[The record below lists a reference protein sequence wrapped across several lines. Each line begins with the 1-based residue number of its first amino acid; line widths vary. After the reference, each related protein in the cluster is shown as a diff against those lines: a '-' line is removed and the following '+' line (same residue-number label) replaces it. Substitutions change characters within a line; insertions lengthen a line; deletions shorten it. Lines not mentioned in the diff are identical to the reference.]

1 MIRDSLVFWQKSKFA
16 LHLHA
21 NFHDSLKNIEKNSH
35 VFHNNSYICKLN
47 YKIGIKGYS
56 LAIKRI
62 EMENN
67 EQLTQNPAIE
77 GGIENETTTSKAAT
91 KAIDGN
97 EKKKIVKLIQPSI
110 LPGKVK
116 VEVNTLVAEMIAETA
131 PVADEVMP
139 EMVDA
144 AEPDEDELVED
155 NADLDGL
162 NKLQLVEMLEEL
174 VQDSDVQNIKDKVA
188 AIRLH
193 FNKLNKEDMDNELD
207 QFLQGGGEAE
217 SFQHVEDPIEQR
229 FNAAFGIFKANRA
242 KQNEDMEKQKVEN
255 LAKKQAILDEL
266 KEIIASDDSLKKTYD
281 DFRALQDRWKEI
293 GPVPAAENS
302 NLWNNYHFLVE
313 KFFDKV
319 RIGRELRDLDMKKN
333 LDAKIELCEKA
344 EELLDEK
351 SITKAFK
358 ALQKLHEDWKEVGP
372 VPQDKKDEIW
382 ERFKAATDKINQIR
396 REHYAQIEEEQ
407 TGNLE
412 AKKALC
418 EKAEEL
424 IAEDYTSVNAWQK
437 KSDELSEI
445 FGVWKTIGPASKKD
459 NEEIWQ
465 RFRGTMDAFF
475 AKKKEFFATLKDRQ
489 TENLERK
496 TQLCIEAEA
505 LMESTDWKNAT
516 EQIKKLQEEWK
527 TIGPVPKRHTDKIW
541 KRFRAACD
549 TFFNRKNEHFSG
561 RRTEEEA
568 NLAAKKALIEE
579 IKAFEIGPSRN
590 ENMEAIKAFQK
601 RWIEIGY
608 VPMKYKDAINKEYR
622 ELIDGFFDTMRKNQN
637 EASTNEFREM
647 MEGWRDDPNAND
659 RVRRE
664 RNTLQTRIQKLRD
677 EIAAMEN
684 NIGFF
689 SNSKNSELMRA
700 EYEKKINKAKDD
712 LKVLEAKLKIA
723 EE

>member
-1 MIRDSLVFWQKSKFA
+1 
-16 LHLHA
+16 
-21 NFHDSLKNIEKNSH
+21 
-35 VFHNNSYICKLN
+35 
-47 YKIGIKGYS
+47 
-56 LAIKRI
+56 
-62 EMENN
+62 MENN

-77 GGIENETTTSKAAT
+77 EGIENETMTSKASN

-97 EKKKIVKLIQPSI
+97 EKKKIVKLIQSNI

-116 VEVNTLVAEMIAETA
+116 IEVNTLVAEAQAETA
-131 PVADEVMP
+131 PVDDEVMP
-139 EMVDA
+139 EIVEA
-144 AEPDEDELVED
+144 PEPDEDEMAED
-155 NADLDGL
+155 NTDFDGL
-162 NKLQLVEMLEEL
+162 NKLELVEKLEEL
-174 VQDSDVQNIKDKVA
+174 VQETDVQKIKDRVS

-193 FNKLNKEDMDNELD
+193 FNKLNKEDMDNELS

-229 FNAAFGIFKANRA
+229 FNAAFGIYKANRA
-242 KQNEDMEKQKVEN
+242 KQNEDLEKQKQEN
-255 LAKKQAILDEL
+255 LTKKQAILDEL
-266 KEIIASDDSLKKTYD
+266 RGILASDDMLKKTYD

-293 GPVPAAENS
+293 GSVPAAENS

-313 KFFDKV
+313 KFFDK
-319 RIGRELRDLDMKKN
+319 IKMERELRDLDMKKN

-396 REHYAQIEEEQ
+396 REHYAQLEEEQ

-445 FGVWKTIGPASKKD
+445 FGVWKTVGPAGKKE

-465 RFRGTMDAFF
+465 RFRASMDAFF

-505 LMESTDWKNAT
+505 LMDSTEWKNAT
-516 EQIKKLQEEWK
+516 EQMKKLQEEWK

-568 NLAAKKALIEE
+568 NLAAKKALLEE
-579 IKAFEIGPSRN
+579 IKAFELGTSRN
-590 ENMEAIKAFQK
+590 ENMDAIKAFQK

-608 VPMKYKDAINKEYR
+608 VPMKQKDAINKEYR
-622 ELIDGFFDTMRKNQN
+622 ELIDGLFDTMRKNQN

-647 MEGWRDDPNAND
+647 MESWKDDPNAGE
-659 RVRRE
+659 RVRKE
-664 RNTLQTRIQKLRD
+664 GNKLQTRIQKLRE
-677 EIAAMEN
+677 EIAVLEN

-700 EYEKKINKAKDD
+700 EYEKKINKAKED
-712 LKVLEAKLKIA
+712 LKVLEDKLKIA

>member
-1 MIRDSLVFWQKSKFA
+1 
-16 LHLHA
+16 
-21 NFHDSLKNIEKNSH
+21 
-35 VFHNNSYICKLN
+35 
-47 YKIGIKGYS
+47 
-56 LAIKRI
+56 
-62 EMENN
+62 MENN
-67 EQLTQNPAIE
+67 EQLAQNPSTNE
-77 GGIENETTTSKAAT
+77 GIENEQITKKAAK
-91 KAIDGN
+91 KAIDAN
-97 EKKKIVKLIQPSI
+97 EKKKIVKLIQPNI
-110 LPGKVK
+110 LPGKVRID
-116 VEVNTLVAEMIAETA
+116 VATLGGEEKPETA
-131 PVADEVMP
+131 PLADEVMP
-139 EMVDA
+139 DIVEAPEM
-144 AEPDEDELVED
+144 DEDEGVED
-155 NADLDGL
+155 IALDGL

-174 VQDSDVQNIKDKVA
+174 VQDSDIQNIKDKVA

-242 KQNEDMEKQKVEN
+242 KQNEDLEKQKVEN
-255 LAKKQAILDEL
+255 LSKKQAILDEL
-266 KEIIASDDSLKKTYD
+266 KEIIASDESLKKTYD
-281 DFRALQDRWKEI
+281 DFHALQDRWKEI

-333 LDAKIELCEKA
+333 LDSKIELCEKA

-396 REHYAQIEEEQ
+396 REHYSKIEEEQ
-407 TGNLE
+407 TSNLE
-412 AKKALC
+412 TKKALC
-418 EKAEEL
+418 DKAEEL
-424 IAEDYTSVNAWQK
+424 IAEDYQSVNAWQK
-437 KSDELSEI
+437 KSTELAEI
-445 FGVWKTIGPASKKD
+445 FGIWKTVGPASKKD

-465 RFRGTMDAFF
+465 RFRGTMDTFF
-475 AKKKEFFATLKDRQ
+475 AKKKAFFAGLKDRQ

-505 LMESTDWKNAT
+505 LMDSSEWKTVT
-516 EQIKKLQEEWK
+516 EQMKKLQEEWK

-561 RRTEEEA
+561 RRTEEDA

-579 IKAFEIGPSRN
+579 IKAFQLTPSRN

-608 VPMKYKDAINKEYR
+608 VPMKHKDAINKEYR
-622 ELIDGFFDTMRKNQN
+622 ELIDGLFDMMRKNQN

-647 MEGWRDDPNAND
+647 MEGWKDDPSAND
-659 RVRRE
+659 KVRRE
-664 RNTLQTRIQKLRD
+664 RLTLQNRIQKLRD

-700 EYEKKINKAKDD
+700 EYEKKINKAKED

>member
-1 MIRDSLVFWQKSKFA
+1 
-16 LHLHA
+16 
-21 NFHDSLKNIEKNSH
+21 
-35 VFHNNSYICKLN
+35 
-47 YKIGIKGYS
+47 
-56 LAIKRI
+56 
-62 EMENN
+62 MENN
-67 EQLTQNPAIE
+67 EQLTQNPASGE
-77 GGIENETTTSKAAT
+77 GFENETTTSKALK

-110 LPGKVK
+110 LPGKVRI
-116 VEVNTLVAEMIAETA
+116 EVKTLMDGVKIETT
-131 PVADEVMP
+131 PVADEVVP
-139 EMVDA
+139 EMENVP
-144 AEPDEDELVED
+144 EMDEDELVED
-155 NADLDGL
+155 NVEFEGL

-174 VQDSDVQNIKDKVA
+174 VQNIDVQSIKDKVA

-193 FNKLNKEDMDNELD
+193 FNKLNKEDLDNELD
-207 QFLQGGGEAE
+207 QFLQGGGEVE

-229 FNAAFGIFKANRA
+229 FNTAFGIFKANRA
-242 KQNEDMEKQKVEN
+242 KQNEDLEKQKVEN

-293 GPVPAAENS
+293 GSVPAAENS

-333 LDAKIELCEKA
+333 LDAKIDLCEKA

-358 ALQKLHEDWKEVGP
+358 ALQKLHEDWKEIGP
-372 VPQDKKDEIW
+372 VPQEKKDEIW

-396 REHYAQIEEEQ
+396 REHYSKIEEEQ
-407 TGNLE
+407 GANLE
-412 AKKALC
+412 AKKTLC
-418 EKAEEL
+418 EKAEQL

-445 FGVWKTIGPASKKD
+445 FGVWKTVGPASKKD

-465 RFRGTMDAFF
+465 RFRGAMDAFF
-475 AKKKEFFATLKDRQ
+475 AKKKAFFASLKDRQ

-505 LMESTDWKNAT
+505 LMESTEWKNAT
-516 EQIKKLQEEWK
+516 EQMKKLQEEWK
-527 TIGPVPKRHTDKIW
+527 IIGPVPKRHADKIW

-549 TFFNRKNEHFSG
+549 TFFTRKNEHFSG

-568 NLAAKKALIEE
+568 NLAAKRALIEE
-579 IKAFEIGPSRN
+579 IKTFELGPNRN
-590 ENMEAIKAFQK
+590 ENMDALKAFQK

-608 VPMKYKDAINKEYR
+608 VPMKHKDAINKEYR
-622 ELIDGFFDTMRKNQN
+622 ELIDGLFDMMRKNQN

-647 MEGWRDDPNAND
+647 MEGWKDDPNAGD
-659 RVRRE
+659 RVRKE
-664 RNTLQTRIQKLRD
+664 SSKLQIRIQKLRE
-677 EIAAMEN
+677 EISVLEN

-700 EYEKKINKAKDD
+700 EYEKKINKAKED
-712 LKVLEAKLKIA
+712 LKVLEEKLKIA

>member
-1 MIRDSLVFWQKSKFA
+1 
-16 LHLHA
+16 
-21 NFHDSLKNIEKNSH
+21 
-35 VFHNNSYICKLN
+35 
-47 YKIGIKGYS
+47 
-56 LAIKRI
+56 
-62 EMENN
+62 MENN
-67 EQLTQNPAIE
+67 ELQNQNPVTTE
-77 GGIENETTTSKAAT
+77 GIENEQIASNASKKTLDA
-91 KAIDGN
+91 N
-97 EKKKIVKLIQPSI
+97 EKKKIAKLIQPNI
-110 LPGKVK
+110 LPGKVRID
-116 VEVNTLVAEMIAETA
+116 VNTLTAESQTETV
-131 PVADEVMP
+131 PMNDEVMP
-139 EMVDA
+139 ELVDIP
-144 AEPDEDELVED
+144 EPDDEELVED
-155 NADLDGL
+155 NTDLDGL
-162 NKLQLVEMLEEL
+162 NKLQLVEMLEEI
-174 VQDSDVQNIKDKVA
+174 VQDADVQSIKDKVA

-207 QFLQGGGEAE
+207 RFLQAGGEAE

-242 KQNEDMEKQKVEN
+242 KQNEDLEKQKVEN

-266 KEIIASDDSLKKTYD
+266 KEIIASDDTLKKTYD

-293 GPVPAAENS
+293 GSVPAAENS

-333 LDAKIELCEKA
+333 LDSKIDLCEKA

-351 SITKAFK
+351 SVTKAFK

-396 REHYAQIEEEQ
+396 REYYAKLEEKQ
-407 TGNLE
+407 TANLE

-418 EKAEEL
+418 VKAEEL
-424 IAEDYTSVNAWQK
+424 VAEDYSSVNAWQK
-437 KSDELSEI
+437 KSTELSEI
-445 FGVWKTIGPASKKD
+445 FNVWKTIGLANKKD

-465 RFRGTMDAFF
+465 RFRASMDAFF
-475 AKKKEFFATLKDRQ
+475 AKKKEFFSTLKDRQ

-496 TQLCIEAEA
+496 TQLCIEAEG
-505 LMESTDWKNAT
+505 LMESTEWKNAT
-516 EQIKKLQEEWK
+516 EQMKKLQEEWK
-527 TIGPVPKRHTDKIW
+527 TIGPVPKRHADKIW

-561 RRTEEEA
+561 RRTEEES
-568 NLAAKKALIEE
+568 NLAAKKALLDE
-579 IKAFEIGPSRN
+579 IKAFELGSNRN
-590 ENMEAIKAFQK
+590 ENMDAIKAFQK

-608 VPMKYKDAINKEYR
+608 VPMKHKDTINKEYR
-622 ELIDGFFDTMRKNQN
+622 ELIDGLFDTMRKNQN
-637 EASTNEFREM
+637 EASTNDFREM
-647 MEGWRDDPNAND
+647 METWKGDPNASD
-659 RVRRE
+659 RVRKE
-664 RNTLQTRIQKLRD
+664 GGKLQIRIQKLRE

-700 EYEKKINKAKDD
+700 EYEKKINKAKED
-712 LKVLEAKLKIA
+712 LKVLEEKLKIA

>member
-1 MIRDSLVFWQKSKFA
+1 
-16 LHLHA
+16 
-21 NFHDSLKNIEKNSH
+21 
-35 VFHNNSYICKLN
+35 
-47 YKIGIKGYS
+47 
-56 LAIKRI
+56 
-62 EMENN
+62 MENN

-77 GGIENETTTSKAAT
+77 EGIENETMTSQAPK

-110 LPGKVK
+110 LPSKIRIDVK
-116 VEVNTLVAEMIAETA
+116 TLLEEIPTA
-131 PVADEVMP
+131 SAPIADEVIP
-139 EMVDA
+139 EMENAPEID
-144 AEPDEDELVED
+144 DEELVED
-155 NADLDGL
+155 NNELDGL
-162 NKLQLVEMLEEL
+162 NKLQLVEMLEEI
-174 VQDSDVQNIKDKVA
+174 VQDTDVQKIKDKVA

-193 FNKLNKEDMDNELD
+193 FNALNKEDMDNELS

-217 SFQHVEDPIEQR
+217 SFQHVEGPIEQR
-229 FNAAFGIFKANRA
+229 FNTAFGIFKANRA
-242 KQNEDMEKQKVEN
+242 KQNEDLEKQKVEN
-255 LAKKQAILDEL
+255 LVKKQAILEEL
-266 KEIIASDDSLKKTYD
+266 KEIIASDESLKKTYD

-293 GPVPAAENS
+293 GPVPSTENS

-333 LDAKIELCEKA
+333 LDAKIDLCEKA

-358 ALQKLHEDWKEVGP
+358 ALQKLHEEWKEVGP

-382 ERFKAATDKINQIR
+382 ERFKAATDKINAIR
-396 REHYAQIEEEQ
+396 REHYSKIEEEQ
-407 TGNLE
+407 TANLE

-424 IAEDYTSVNAWQK
+424 IAEPYTSVNAWQK
-437 KSDELSEI
+437 KSTELSDI
-445 FGVWKTIGPASKKD
+445 FGVWKTVGPAGKKD

-465 RFRGTMDAFF
+465 RFRGTMDKFF
-475 AKKKEFFATLKDRQ
+475 AMKKEFFATLKDKQ

-496 TQLCIEAEA
+496 TQLCNEAEA
-505 LMESTDWKNAT
+505 LMESTEWKNAT
-516 EQIKKLQEEWK
+516 EQMKKLQEEWK
-527 TIGPVPKRHTDKIW
+527 TIGPVPKRHADKIW

-568 NLAAKKALIEE
+568 NLAAKKALLEE
-579 IKAFEIGPSRN
+579 IKAFEIGPNRN
-590 ENMEAIKAFQK
+590 ENMDAIKAFQK

-608 VPMKYKDAINKEYR
+608 VPMKHKDAINKEYR

-647 MEGWRDDPNAND
+647 MDNWKDDPSAND
-659 RVRRE
+659 KVRRE

-689 SNSKNSELMRA
+689 ARSKNAELMRA
-700 EYEKKINKAKDD
+700 EYEKKINKAKED
-712 LKVLEAKLKIA
+712 LKVLEEKLKIA

>member
-1 MIRDSLVFWQKSKFA
+1 M
-16 LHLHA
+16 HA
-21 NFHDSLKNIEKNSH
+21 NFHDSLKNIEKNGQA
-35 VFHNNSYICKLN
+35 FHIISYICRLN
-47 YKIGIKGYS
+47 CKIGIKGSS
-56 LAIKRI
+56 LATKRI

-77 GGIENETTTSKAAT
+77 EGIENETTTSKAAK

-116 VEVNTLVAEMIAETA
+116 IEVNTLVAEMIAETA

-144 AEPDEDELVED
+144 PEPDEEELVED

-207 QFLQGGGEAE
+207 QFLQGGGEVE

-255 LAKKQAILDEL
+255 LAKKQAILEEL

-459 NEEIWQ
+459 NDEIWQ

-590 ENMEAIKAFQK
+590 ENMEAIKALQK

-700 EYEKKINKAKDD
+700 EYEKKINKAKED

>member
-1 MIRDSLVFWQKSKFA
+1 
-16 LHLHA
+16 
-21 NFHDSLKNIEKNSH
+21 
-35 VFHNNSYICKLN
+35 
-47 YKIGIKGYS
+47 
-56 LAIKRI
+56 
-62 EMENN
+62 
-67 EQLTQNPAIE
+67 
-77 GGIENETTTSKAAT
+77 
-91 KAIDGN
+91 
-97 EKKKIVKLIQPSI
+97 
-110 LPGKVK
+110 
-116 VEVNTLVAEMIAETA
+116 
-131 PVADEVMP
+131 
-139 EMVDA
+139 MVDA

-664 RNTLQTRIQKLRD
+664 RNTLQTRIQTLRD

-712 LKVLEAKLKIA
+712 LKVLETKLKIA

>member
-1 MIRDSLVFWQKSKFA
+1 
-16 LHLHA
+16 
-21 NFHDSLKNIEKNSH
+21 
-35 VFHNNSYICKLN
+35 
-47 YKIGIKGYS
+47 
-56 LAIKRI
+56 
-62 EMENN
+62 MENN
-67 EQLTQNPAIE
+67 EQQNQNPIAQE
-77 GGIENETTTSKAAT
+77 GIENEQITPNVSK
-91 KAIDGN
+91 KAIDAN

-110 LPGKVK
+110 LPGKVRIEAK
-116 VEVNTLVAEMIAETA
+116 SLEDGADTPA
-131 PVADEVMP
+131 PVADEMMP
-139 EMVDA
+139 EMSEIV
-144 AEPDEDELVED
+144 EQDEDEMVED

-162 NKLQLVEMLEEL
+162 SKLQLVEMLEEL
-174 VQDSDVQNIKDKVA
+174 VKDADVQNIKDKVA

-193 FNKLNKEDMDNELD
+193 FNKLNKEDMDSELEK
-207 QFLQGGGEAE
+207 FLQEGGEAE
-217 SFQHVEDPIEQR
+217 SFQHVEDSVEQR
-229 FNAAFGIFKANRA
+229 FDAAFGIFKANRA
-242 KQNEDMEKQKVEN
+242 KQNEDIEKQKADN
-255 LAKKQAILDEL
+255 LVKKQAILDEL
-266 KEIIASDDSLKKTYD
+266 KEIIASDDTLKKTYD
-281 DFRALQDRWKEI
+281 EFRALQDRWKEI
-293 GPVPAAENS
+293 GPVPATENS

-358 ALQKLHEDWKEVGP
+358 ALQKLHEDWKEIGP

-396 REHYAQIEEEQ
+396 REHYAKIEEEQ
-407 TGNLE
+407 SGNLE

-424 IAEDYTSVNAWQK
+424 VAEDYVSVNAWQK
-437 KSDELSEI
+437 KSNELSEI
-445 FGVWKTIGPASKKD
+445 FGVWKTLGPASKKD

-465 RFRGTMDAFF
+465 RFRSSMDTFF
-475 AKKKEFFATLKDRQ
+475 AKKKAFFAGLKDRQ

-496 TQLCIEAEA
+496 TQLCIEAEG
-505 LMESTDWKNAT
+505 LMESTDWKSAT
-516 EQIKKLQEEWK
+516 EQMKKLQEEWK
-527 TIGPVPKRHTDKIW
+527 TIGPVPKRHADKVW

-579 IKAFEIGPSRN
+579 IKSFELGASRN
-590 ENMEAIKAFQK
+590 ENMDAIKAFQK

-608 VPMKYKDAINKEYR
+608 VPMKHKDNINKEYR
-622 ELIDGFFDTMRKNQN
+622 ELIDGLFDTMRKNQN

-647 MEGWRDDPNAND
+647 MESWKDDPSAND
-659 RVRRE
+659 KVRRE

-677 EIAAMEN
+677 EIAVLEN

-689 SNSKNSELMRA
+689 AKSKNAELMRA
-700 EYEKKINKAKDD
+700 EYEKKINKAKED
-712 LKVLEAKLKIA
+712 LKVLEDKLKIA

>member
-1 MIRDSLVFWQKSKFA
+1 
-16 LHLHA
+16 
-21 NFHDSLKNIEKNSH
+21 
-35 VFHNNSYICKLN
+35 
-47 YKIGIKGYS
+47 
-56 LAIKRI
+56 
-62 EMENN
+62 MENN
-67 EQLTQNPAIE
+67 EQLNQNSPVSE
-77 GGIENETTTSKAAT
+77 GMENETTSKAPK

-97 EKKKIVKLIQPSI
+97 EKKKIVKLIQPNI
-110 LPGKVK
+110 LPSKVRI
-116 VEVNTLVAEMIAETA
+116 EVNTLVADSEPQPVPE
-131 PVADEVMP
+131 PVAEEELP
-139 EMVDA
+139 EMA
-144 AEPDEDELVED
+144 NLPEADEEEMVED
-155 NADLDGL
+155 NADLEGL

-174 VQDSDVQNIKDKVA
+174 VQNTDVQGIKDKVA

-193 FNKLNKEDMDNELD
+193 FNELNKEDMDNELS
-207 QFLQGGGEAE
+207 QFLQGGGDAE

-242 KQNEDMEKQKVEN
+242 KQNEDLEKQKVEN
-255 LAKKQAILDEL
+255 LAKKQAILEEL
-266 KEIIASDDSLKKTYD
+266 KEIIASDDTLKKTYD

-358 ALQKLHEDWKEVGP
+358 ELQKLHESWKEIGP

-396 REHYAQIEEEQ
+396 REHYAKIEEEQ
-407 TGNLE
+407 SANLE

-418 EKAEEL
+418 EKADE
-424 IAEDYTSVNAWQK
+424 IVNEDYQSVNAWQK
-437 KSDELSEI
+437 KSDELSEV

-465 RFRGTMDAFF
+465 RFRGTMDTFF
-475 AKKKEFFATLKDRQ
+475 AKKKAFFAGLKDRQ

-505 LMESTDWKNAT
+505 LMESTEWKNAT
-516 EQIKKLQEEWK
+516 EQMKKLQEEWK

-549 TFFNRKNEHFSG
+549 TFFSRKNEHFSG
-561 RRTEEEA
+561 RRTEEDA
-568 NLAAKKALIEE
+568 NLAAKKALLEE
-579 IKAFEIGPSRN
+579 IKAFELTPSRN

-608 VPMKYKDAINKEYR
+608 VPMKHKDAINKEYR
-622 ELIDGFFDTMRKNQN
+622 EIIDGLFDAMRKNQN

-647 MEGWRDDPNAND
+647 MSSWKDDPNAGD

-664 RNTLQTRIQKLRD
+664 GNKLQTRIQKLRD

-689 SNSKNSELMRA
+689 SNSKNSEMMRA
-700 EYEKKINKAKDD
+700 EIEKKIEKAKED
-712 LKVLEAKLKIA
+712 LKVLEEKLKIA

>member
-1 MIRDSLVFWQKSKFA
+1 
-16 LHLHA
+16 
-21 NFHDSLKNIEKNSH
+21 
-35 VFHNNSYICKLN
+35 
-47 YKIGIKGYS
+47 
-56 LAIKRI
+56 
-62 EMENN
+62 MENN
-67 EQLTQNPAIE
+67 EQLNQNSPVSE
-77 GGIENETTTSKAAT
+77 GMENEKKTSKAPK

-110 LPGKVK
+110 LPGKVRI
-116 VEVNTLVAEMIAETA
+116 EVNTLVVEPQQA
-131 PVADEVMP
+131 PVVDEELPEIVNAPEMEEDEV
-139 EMVDA
+139 
-144 AEPDEDELVED
+144 VEE
-155 NADLDGL
+155 NNEFEGL

-174 VQDSDVQNIKDKVA
+174 VQDADVQNIKDKVA
-188 AIRLH
+188 AVRLH

-207 QFLQGGGEAE
+207 RFIQGGGEAE

-242 KQNEDMEKQKVEN
+242 KQNEDMEKQKTEN

-266 KEIIASDDSLKKTYD
+266 KEIIASDESLKKTYD

-333 LDAKIELCEKA
+333 LDSKIELCEKA

-358 ALQKLHEDWKEVGP
+358 ALQKLHEEWKEVGP
-372 VPQDKKDEIW
+372 VPQEKKDEIW

-396 REHYAQIEEEQ
+396 REYYAKIEEEQ
-407 TGNLE
+407 AGNLE
-412 AKKALC
+412 TKKALC
-418 EKAEEL
+418 DKAEEL
-424 IAEDYTSVNAWQK
+424 IAEEYTSVNAWQK
-437 KSDELSEI
+437 KSNELSEI
-445 FGVWKTIGPASKKD
+445 FNVWKTVGPASKKD

-465 RFRGTMDAFF
+465 RFRGAMDTFF
-475 AKKKEFFATLKDRQ
+475 AKKKAFFASLKDRQ

-505 LMESTDWKNAT
+505 LMESTEWKNAT
-516 EQIKKLQEEWK
+516 EQMKKLQEEWK
-527 TIGPVPKRHTDKIW
+527 TIGPVPKRHTVKIW

-579 IKAFEIGPSRN
+579 IKAFEIGPNRN

-608 VPMKYKDAINKEYR
+608 VPMKHKDAINKEYR
-622 ELIDGFFDTMRKNQN
+622 ELIDGLFDTMRKNQN

-647 MEGWRDDPNAND
+647 MEGWKDDPTAND

-700 EYEKKINKAKDD
+700 EYEKKINKAKED

>member
-1 MIRDSLVFWQKSKFA
+1 
-16 LHLHA
+16 
-21 NFHDSLKNIEKNSH
+21 
-35 VFHNNSYICKLN
+35 
-47 YKIGIKGYS
+47 
-56 LAIKRI
+56 
-62 EMENN
+62 MENN
-67 EQLTQNPAIE
+67 EQVTQNPAVE
-77 GGIENETTTSKAAT
+77 EGIENETMTSKGPK

-110 LPGKVK
+110 LPGKVR
-116 VEVNTLVAEMIAETA
+116 VEAHTLVADAAAEPA
-131 PVADEVMP
+131 PVVDEMMP
-139 EMVDA
+139 EMV
-144 AEPDEDELVED
+144 ENPELDEEELVED
-155 NADLDGL
+155 NNELDGL
-162 NKLQLVEMLEEL
+162 NKLQLVVMLEEL
-174 VQDSDVQNIKDKVA
+174 VQEADVQKIKDQVA

-193 FNKLNKEDMDNELD
+193 FNKLNKEDMDNELS
-207 QFLQGGGEAE
+207 QFLQSGGEAD

-229 FNAAFGIFKANRA
+229 FNAAFGIFKSNRA
-242 KQNEDMEKQKVEN
+242 KQNEDLEKQKVEN

-266 KEIIASDDSLKKTYD
+266 KDIIASDDTLKKTYD

-351 SITKAFK
+351 AITKAFK
-358 ALQKLHEDWKEVGP
+358 ALQKLHEEWKEVGP

-396 REHYAQIEEEQ
+396 REHYAKIEEEQ
-407 TGNLE
+407 AGNLE

-424 IAEDYTSVNAWQK
+424 IAEEYSSVNAWQK

-445 FGVWKTIGPASKKD
+445 FGVWKTVGPAAKKE

-465 RFRGTMDAFF
+465 RFRGAMDQFFAMKKAFF
-475 AKKKEFFATLKDRQ
+475 AGLKDRQ

-505 LMESTDWKNAT
+505 LMESTEWKNAT
-516 EQIKKLQEEWK
+516 EQMKKLQEEWK

-549 TFFNRKNEHFSG
+549 TFFTRKNEHFSG

-568 NLAAKKALIEE
+568 NLAAKKALLEE
-579 IKAFEIGPSRN
+579 IKAFQVGPNRN

-608 VPMKYKDAINKEYR
+608 VPMKHKDAINKEYR

-637 EASTNEFREM
+637 EASTNDFREM
-647 MEGWRDDPNAND
+647 METWKDDPNAGD

-664 RNTLQTRIQKLRD
+664 GNKLQTRIQKLRD

-700 EYEKKINKAKDD
+700 EYEKKINKAKED
-712 LKVLEAKLKIA
+712 LKVLEEKLKIA
-723 EE
+723 ED

>member
-1 MIRDSLVFWQKSKFA
+1 
-16 LHLHA
+16 
-21 NFHDSLKNIEKNSH
+21 
-35 VFHNNSYICKLN
+35 
-47 YKIGIKGYS
+47 
-56 LAIKRI
+56 
-62 EMENN
+62 MENN

-77 GGIENETTTSKAAT
+77 EGIENETTTSKAP
-91 KAIDGN
+91 KNAIDGN

-110 LPGKVK
+110 LPGKVRI
-116 VEVNTLVAEMIAETA
+116 EVKTLMDGVKTETA
-131 PVADEVMP
+131 PLADEVIP
-139 EMVDA
+139 EMENAPEID
-144 AEPDEDELVED
+144 DEELVED
-155 NADLDGL
+155 NNELDGL
-162 NKLQLVEMLEEL
+162 NKLQLVVMLEEL
-174 VQDSDVQNIKDKVA
+174 VQNVDIQSIKDKVA

-193 FNKLNKEDMDNELD
+193 FNKLNKEDLDNELD

-229 FNAAFGIFKANRA
+229 FNTAFGIFKANRA
-242 KQNEDMEKQKVEN
+242 KQNEDLEKQKLEN

-293 GPVPAAENS
+293 GPVPATENS

-333 LDAKIELCEKA
+333 LDAKIDLCEKA

-358 ALQKLHEDWKEVGP
+358 ALQKLHEDWKEIGP
-372 VPQDKKDEIW
+372 VPQEKKDEIW

-396 REHYAQIEEEQ
+396 REHYSKIEEEQ
-407 TGNLE
+407 GANLE
-412 AKKALC
+412 AKKTLC

-437 KSDELSEI
+437 KSTELSEI
-445 FGVWKTIGPASKKD
+445 FGVWKTVGPASKKD

-465 RFRGTMDAFF
+465 RFRGAMDTFF
-475 AKKKEFFATLKDRQ
+475 AKKKAFFATLKDRQ

-505 LMESTDWKNAT
+505 LMDSTEWKNTT
-516 EQIKKLQEEWK
+516 EQMKKLQEEWK
-527 TIGPVPKRHTDKIW
+527 TIGPVPKRHADKIW

-549 TFFNRKNEHFSG
+549 NFFTRKNEHFSG
-561 RRTEEEA
+561 RRTEEET

-579 IKAFEIGPSRN
+579 IKAFELGPNRN
-590 ENMEAIKAFQK
+590 ENMDALKAFQK

-608 VPMKYKDAINKEYR
+608 VPMKYKDTINKEYR
-622 ELIDGFFDTMRKNQN
+622 ELIDGYFDMMRKNQN

-647 MEGWRDDPNAND
+647 MEGWKDDPNAGE
-659 RVRRE
+659 RVRKE
-664 RNTLQTRIQKLRD
+664 SSKLQIRIQKLRE
-677 EIAAMEN
+677 EISVLEN

-700 EYEKKINKAKDD
+700 EYEKKINKAKED
-712 LKVLEAKLKIA
+712 LKVLEEKLKIA

>member
-1 MIRDSLVFWQKSKFA
+1 
-16 LHLHA
+16 
-21 NFHDSLKNIEKNSH
+21 
-35 VFHNNSYICKLN
+35 
-47 YKIGIKGYS
+47 
-56 LAIKRI
+56 
-62 EMENN
+62 MENN
-67 EQLTQNPAIE
+67 EQLNQNSPVSE
-77 GGIENETTTSKAAT
+77 GMENEKKTSKAPK

-110 LPGKVK
+110 LPGKVRI
-116 VEVNTLVAEMIAETA
+116 EVNTLMVEPQQA
-131 PVADEVMP
+131 PVVDEELPEIVNAPEMEEDEV
-139 EMVDA
+139 
-144 AEPDEDELVED
+144 VEE
-155 NADLDGL
+155 NNEFEGL

-174 VQDSDVQNIKDKVA
+174 VQDADVQNIKDKVA
-188 AIRLH
+188 AVRLH

-207 QFLQGGGEAE
+207 RFIQGGGEAE

-242 KQNEDMEKQKVEN
+242 KQNEDMEKQKTEN

-266 KEIIASDDSLKKTYD
+266 KEIIASDESLKKTYD

-333 LDAKIELCEKA
+333 LDSKIELCEKA

-358 ALQKLHEDWKEVGP
+358 ALQKLHEEWKEVGP
-372 VPQDKKDEIW
+372 VPQEKKDEIW

-396 REHYAQIEEEQ
+396 REHYAKIEEEQ
-407 TGNLE
+407 AGNLE
-412 AKKALC
+412 TKKALC
-418 EKAEEL
+418 DKAEEL
-424 IAEDYTSVNAWQK
+424 IAEEYTSVNAWQK
-437 KSDELSEI
+437 KSNELSEI
-445 FGVWKTIGPASKKD
+445 FNVWKTVGPASKKD

-465 RFRGTMDAFF
+465 RFRGAMDTFF
-475 AKKKEFFATLKDRQ
+475 AKKKAFFASLKDRQ

-505 LMESTDWKNAT
+505 LMESTEWKNVT
-516 EQIKKLQEEWK
+516 EQMKKLQEEWK

-579 IKAFEIGPSRN
+579 IKAFEIGPNRN

-608 VPMKYKDAINKEYR
+608 VPMKHKDAINKEYR
-622 ELIDGFFDTMRKNQN
+622 ELIDGLFDTMRKNQN

-647 MEGWRDDPNAND
+647 MEGWKDDPTAND

-700 EYEKKINKAKDD
+700 EYEKGLAFEI
-712 LKVLEAKLKIA
+712 VLHGREAVGH
-723 EE
+723 

>member
-1 MIRDSLVFWQKSKFA
+1 
-16 LHLHA
+16 
-21 NFHDSLKNIEKNSH
+21 
-35 VFHNNSYICKLN
+35 
-47 YKIGIKGYS
+47 
-56 LAIKRI
+56 
-62 EMENN
+62 MENN

-77 GGIENETTTSKAAT
+77 EGIENETTTSKASK

-110 LPGKVK
+110 LPGKVRI
-116 VEVNTLVAEMIAETA
+116 EVNTFVAEAKAETA
-131 PVADEVMP
+131 PMTDEVMP
-139 EMVDA
+139 ELVDLP
-144 AEPDEDELVED
+144 EPDEEELVED

-162 NKLQLVEMLEEL
+162 NKLQLVEMIEEL
-174 VQDSDVQNIKDKVA
+174 VQEADVQKIKDKVA

-193 FNKLNKEDMDNELD
+193 FNKLNKEDMDNELS
-207 QFLQGGGEAE
+207 QFIQGGGVAE
-217 SFQHVEDPIEQR
+217 SFQHVEDDIEQR

-242 KQNEDMEKQKVEN
+242 KQNEDLEKQKVEN
-255 LAKKQAILDEL
+255 LAKKQALLDEL

-293 GPVPAAENS
+293 GPVPPAENS

-333 LDAKIELCEKA
+333 LDAKIDLCEKA

-382 ERFKAATDKINQIR
+382 ERFKSATDKINQIR

-407 TGNLE
+407 AGNLE

-445 FGVWKTIGPASKKD
+445 FSVWKTVGPAGKKE

-465 RFRGTMDAFF
+465 RFRGSMDTFF
-475 AKKKEFFATLKDRQ
+475 AKKKEFFSTLKDRQ

-505 LMESTDWKNAT
+505 LMESTEWKNTT
-516 EQIKKLQEEWK
+516 EQMKKLQEEWK

-568 NLAAKKALIEE
+568 NLAAKKALLEE

-590 ENMEAIKAFQK
+590 ENMDAIKAFQK

-622 ELIDGFFDTMRKNQN
+622 ELIDGLFDTMRKNQN

-647 MEGWRDDPNAND
+647 MGSWKDDPNAND
-659 RVRRE
+659 KVRRE
-664 RNTLQTRIQKLRD
+664 RNTLQNRIQKLRD

-700 EYEKKINKAKDD
+700 EYAKKINKAKED

>member
-1 MIRDSLVFWQKSKFA
+1 
-16 LHLHA
+16 
-21 NFHDSLKNIEKNSH
+21 
-35 VFHNNSYICKLN
+35 
-47 YKIGIKGYS
+47 
-56 LAIKRI
+56 
-62 EMENN
+62 MENN
-67 EQLTQNPAIE
+67 EQLNQNSFVNE
-77 GGIENETTTSKAAT
+77 GVENEQIASKASK
-91 KAIDGN
+91 KAIDAN
-97 EKKKIVKLIQPSI
+97 EKKKIIKLIQPSI
-110 LPGKVK
+110 LPSKVRI
-116 VEVNTLVAEMIAETA
+116 EVNTLIPGEKVETA
-131 PVADEVMP
+131 PASDEVVP
-139 EMVDA
+139 EMENAPEV
-144 AEPDEDELVED
+144 DEDELVED
-155 NADLDGL
+155 NVELEGL

-174 VQDSDVQNIKDKVA
+174 VQDTEVQNIKDKVS

-207 QFLQGGGEAE
+207 QFLKGGGEAE

-242 KQNEDMEKQKVEN
+242 KQNEDLEKQKQEN
-255 LAKKQAILDEL
+255 LTKKQAILDEL
-266 KEIIASDDSLKKTYD
+266 KEIIASDDTLKKTYD

-396 REHYAQIEEEQ
+396 REHYSKIEEEQ
-407 TGNLE
+407 TANLE
-412 AKKALC
+412 TKNALC
-418 EKAEEL
+418 DKAEEL
-424 IAEDYTSVNAWQK
+424 VAEDYPSVNAWQK
-437 KSDELSEI
+437 KSTELSEI
-445 FGVWKTIGPASKKD
+445 FDIWKTVGPASKKD

-465 RFRGTMDAFF
+465 RFRGAMDTFF
-475 AKKKEFFATLKDRQ
+475 AKKKAFFASLKDRQ

-496 TQLCIEAEA
+496 TQLCIEAEG
-505 LMESTDWKNAT
+505 LMDSNEWKNAT

-527 TIGPVPKRHTDKIW
+527 TIGPVPKRHADKIW

-568 NLAAKKALIEE
+568 NLTAKKALLDE
-579 IKAFEIGPSRN
+579 IKAFELTSSRN

-601 RWIEIGY
+601 RWIEIGF
-608 VPMKYKDAINKEYR
+608 VPMKHKDAINKEYR
-622 ELIDGFFDTMRKNQN
+622 ELIDGLFDTMRKNQN

-647 MEGWRDDPNAND
+647 MEGWKDDPNAND

-700 EYEKKINKAKDD
+700 EYEKKINKAKED

>member
-1 MIRDSLVFWQKSKFA
+1 
-16 LHLHA
+16 
-21 NFHDSLKNIEKNSH
+21 
-35 VFHNNSYICKLN
+35 
-47 YKIGIKGYS
+47 
-56 LAIKRI
+56 
-62 EMENN
+62 MENN
-67 EQLTQNPAIE
+67 EQQNQNPIAQE
-77 GGIENETTTSKAAT
+77 GIENEQITSNVSK
-91 KAIDGN
+91 KAIDAN
-97 EKKKIVKLIQPSI
+97 EKKKIVKLIQPNI
-110 LPGKVK
+110 LPGKVR
-116 VEVNTLVAEMIAETA
+116 VEAKSFDDTPA
-131 PVADEVMP
+131 PVADDMMP
-139 EMVDA
+139 DMTEIADQ
-144 AEPDEDELVED
+144 DEDEMVED
-155 NADLDGL
+155 NADLEGL

-174 VQDSDVQNIKDKVA
+174 VKDADVQNIKDKVA

-193 FNKLNKEDMDNELD
+193 FNKLNKEDMDSELEK
-207 QFLQGGGEAE
+207 FLQGGGEAE
-217 SFQHVEDPIEQR
+217 SFQHVEDPVEQR

-242 KQNEDMEKQKVEN
+242 KQNEDLEKQKADN

-266 KEIIASDDSLKKTYD
+266 KEIIASDDTLKKTYD

-293 GPVPAAENS
+293 GPVPATENS

-358 ALQKLHEDWKEVGP
+358 ALQKLHEDWKEIGP

-396 REHYAQIEEEQ
+396 REHYAKIEEEQ
-407 TGNLE
+407 SGNLE

-424 IAEDYTSVNAWQK
+424 VAEDYVSVNAWQK
-437 KSDELSEI
+437 KSTELSEI
-445 FGVWKTIGPASKKD
+445 FGVWKTVGPASKKD

-465 RFRGTMDAFF
+465 RFRSSMDTFF
-475 AKKKEFFATLKDRQ
+475 AKKKAFFAGLKDRQ

-496 TQLCIEAEA
+496 TQLCIEAEG
-505 LMESTDWKNAT
+505 LMESTDWKSAT
-516 EQIKKLQEEWK
+516 EQMKKLQEEWK
-527 TIGPVPKRHTDKIW
+527 TIGPVPKRHADKVW

-568 NLAAKKALIEE
+568 NLVAKKALLEE
-579 IKAFEIGPSRN
+579 IKTFELGASRN

-608 VPMKYKDAINKEYR
+608 VPMKHKDNINKEYR
-622 ELIDGFFDTMRKNQN
+622 ELIDGLFDTMRKNQN

-647 MEGWRDDPNAND
+647 MESWKDDPNAGD

-664 RNTLQTRIQKLRD
+664 GNKLQTRIQKLRD
-677 EIAAMEN
+677 EISVLEN

-689 SNSKNSELMRA
+689 AKSKNAELMRA
-700 EYEKKINKAKDD
+700 EYEKKINKAKED
-712 LKVLEAKLKIA
+712 LKVLEDKLKIA

>member
-1 MIRDSLVFWQKSKFA
+1 
-16 LHLHA
+16 
-21 NFHDSLKNIEKNSH
+21 
-35 VFHNNSYICKLN
+35 
-47 YKIGIKGYS
+47 
-56 LAIKRI
+56 
-62 EMENN
+62 MENN
-67 EQLTQNPAIE
+67 EQLAQNPSTNE
-77 GGIENETTTSKAAT
+77 GVENEQITKKAAK
-91 KAIDGN
+91 KAIDAN
-97 EKKKIVKLIQPSI
+97 EKKKIVKLIQPNI
-110 LPGKVK
+110 LPGKVRID
-116 VEVNTLVAEMIAETA
+116 VATLGAEEKPETA
-131 PVADEVMP
+131 PLADEVMP
-139 EMVDA
+139 DIVEAPEM
-144 AEPDEDELVED
+144 DEDEGVED
-155 NADLDGL
+155 IALDGL

-174 VQDSDVQNIKDKVA
+174 VQDSDIQNIKDKVA

-242 KQNEDMEKQKVEN
+242 KQNEDLEKQKVEN
-255 LAKKQAILDEL
+255 LSKKQAILDEL
-266 KEIIASDDSLKKTYD
+266 KEIIASDESLKKTYD
-281 DFRALQDRWKEI
+281 DFHALQDRWKEI

-333 LDAKIELCEKA
+333 LDSKIELCEKA

-396 REHYAQIEEEQ
+396 REHYSKIEEEQ
-407 TGNLE
+407 TSNLE
-412 AKKALC
+412 TKKALC
-418 EKAEEL
+418 DKAEEL
-424 IAEDYTSVNAWQK
+424 IAEDYQSVNAWQK
-437 KSDELSEI
+437 KSTELAEI
-445 FGVWKTIGPASKKD
+445 FGIWKTVGPASKKD

-465 RFRGTMDAFF
+465 RFRGTMDTFF
-475 AKKKEFFATLKDRQ
+475 AKKKAFFAGLKDRQ

-505 LMESTDWKNAT
+505 LMDSSEWKTVT
-516 EQIKKLQEEWK
+516 EQMKKLQEEWK

-561 RRTEEEA
+561 RRTEEDA

-579 IKAFEIGPSRN
+579 IKAFQLTPSRN

-608 VPMKYKDAINKEYR
+608 VPMKHKDAINKEYR
-622 ELIDGFFDTMRKNQN
+622 ELIDGLFDMMRKNQN

-647 MEGWRDDPNAND
+647 MEGWKDDPSAND
-659 RVRRE
+659 KVRRE
-664 RNTLQTRIQKLRD
+664 RLTLQNRIQKFRD

-700 EYEKKINKAKDD
+700 EYEKKINKAKED

>member
-1 MIRDSLVFWQKSKFA
+1 
-16 LHLHA
+16 
-21 NFHDSLKNIEKNSH
+21 
-35 VFHNNSYICKLN
+35 
-47 YKIGIKGYS
+47 
-56 LAIKRI
+56 
-62 EMENN
+62 MENN
-67 EQLTQNPAIE
+67 EQLNQNSPVSE
-77 GGIENETTTSKAAT
+77 GMENEKKTSKAPQ

-110 LPGKVK
+110 LPGKVRI
-116 VEVNTLVAEMIAETA
+116 EVNTLVVEPQQA
-131 PVADEVMP
+131 PVVDEELPEIVNAPEMEEDEV
-139 EMVDA
+139 
-144 AEPDEDELVED
+144 VEE
-155 NADLDGL
+155 NNEFEGL
-162 NKLQLVEMLEEL
+162 NKLQLVEKLEEL
-174 VQDSDVQNIKDKVA
+174 VQDADVQNIKDKVA
-188 AIRLH
+188 AVRLH

-207 QFLQGGGEAE
+207 RFIQGGGEAE

-242 KQNEDMEKQKVEN
+242 KQNEDMEKQKTEN

-266 KEIIASDDSLKKTYD
+266 KEIIASDESLKKTYD

-333 LDAKIELCEKA
+333 LDSKIELCEKA

-358 ALQKLHEDWKEVGP
+358 ALQKLHEEWKEVGP
-372 VPQDKKDEIW
+372 VPQEKKDEIW

-396 REHYAQIEEEQ
+396 REHYAKIEEEQ
-407 TGNLE
+407 AGNLE
-412 AKKALC
+412 TKKALC
-418 EKAEEL
+418 DKAEEL
-424 IAEDYTSVNAWQK
+424 IAEEYTSVNAWQK
-437 KSDELSEI
+437 KSNELSEI
-445 FGVWKTIGPASKKD
+445 FNVWKTVGPASKKD

-465 RFRGTMDAFF
+465 RFRGAMDTFF
-475 AKKKEFFATLKDRQ
+475 AKKKAFFASLKDRQ

-496 TQLCIEAEA
+496 TQLCMEAEA
-505 LMESTDWKNAT
+505 LMESTEWKNAT
-516 EQIKKLQEEWK
+516 EQMKKLQEEWK

-579 IKAFEIGPSRN
+579 IKAFEIGPNRN

-608 VPMKYKDAINKEYR
+608 VPMKHKDAINKEYR
-622 ELIDGFFDTMRKNQN
+622 ELIDGLFDTMRKNQN

-647 MEGWRDDPNAND
+647 MEGWKDDPTAND

-700 EYEKKINKAKDD
+700 EYEKKINKAKED

>member
-1 MIRDSLVFWQKSKFA
+1 
-16 LHLHA
+16 
-21 NFHDSLKNIEKNSH
+21 
-35 VFHNNSYICKLN
+35 
-47 YKIGIKGYS
+47 
-56 LAIKRI
+56 
-62 EMENN
+62 MENI
-67 EQLTQNPAIE
+67 EQLTQNPATE
-77 GGIENETTTSKAAT
+77 EGIENEMTTSKAEK
-91 KAIDGN
+91 KAIDSN
-97 EKKKIVKLIQPSI
+97 EKKKIVKLIQPDI
-110 LPGKVK
+110 LPAKVRI
-116 VEVNTLVAEMIAETA
+116 EVNTLVGDAKPNET
-131 PVADEVMP
+131 PVADEVIP
-139 EMVDA
+139 EMVNA
-144 AEPDEDELVED
+144 PELDEEDLVED
-155 NADLDGL
+155 IADLDGL
-162 NKLQLVEMLEEL
+162 NKSQLVEMLEEL
-174 VQDSDVQNIKDKVA
+174 VQDSDIQNIKDKVA

-207 QFLQGGGEAE
+207 RFLQGGGEAE

-242 KQNEDMEKQKVEN
+242 KQNEDLEKQKMEN
-255 LAKKQAILDEL
+255 LAQKQAILEEL

-293 GPVPAAENS
+293 GPVPATENS
-302 NLWNNYHFLVE
+302 NLWNTYHFLVE

-333 LDAKIELCEKA
+333 LDTKIGLCEKA

-358 ALQKLHEDWKEVGP
+358 ALQKLHEEWKEVGP

-396 REHYAQIEEEQ
+396 REHYAKIDEEQ
-407 TGNLE
+407 SANLE
-412 AKKALC
+412 TKKALC
-418 EKAEEL
+418 DKAEE
-424 IAEDYTSVNAWQK
+424 IVAEEYQSVNAWQK
-437 KSDELSEI
+437 KSTELSEI
-445 FGVWKTIGPASKKD
+445 FGIWKTVGPAGKKD

-465 RFRGTMDAFF
+465 RFRAAMDSFF
-475 AKKKEFFATLKDRQ
+475 AKKKAFFAGLKDRQ

-505 LMESTDWKNAT
+505 LMESTEWKNAT
-516 EQIKKLQEEWK
+516 EQMKKLQEEWK
-527 TIGPVPKRHTDKIW
+527 TIGSVPKRHADKIW

-549 TFFNRKNEHFSG
+549 TFFTRKNEHFSG
-561 RRTEEEA
+561 RRTEEDA

-579 IKAFEIGPSRN
+579 IKEFQLTPSRN

-608 VPMKYKDAINKEYR
+608 VPMKHKDAINKEYR
-622 ELIDGFFDTMRKNQN
+622 ELIDGLFDTMRKNQN

-647 MEGWRDDPNAND
+647 MEGWKDDPNAND
-659 RVRRE
+659 KVRRE
-664 RNTLQTRIQKLRD
+664 RTTLQNRIQKLRD
-677 EIAAMEN
+677 EIGVLEN

-700 EYEKKINKAKDD
+700 EYEKKINKAKED

>member
-1 MIRDSLVFWQKSKFA
+1 
-16 LHLHA
+16 
-21 NFHDSLKNIEKNSH
+21 
-35 VFHNNSYICKLN
+35 
-47 YKIGIKGYS
+47 
-56 LAIKRI
+56 
-62 EMENN
+62 MENN
-67 EQLTQNPAIE
+67 EQLNQNSPASE
-77 GGIENETTTSKAAT
+77 GMENEKKTAKAPK

-110 LPGKVK
+110 LPGKVRI
-116 VEVNTLVAEMIAETA
+116 EVSTLVEEQPETA
-131 PVADEVMP
+131 PVVDEELPEIVNVPEMEEDEV
-139 EMVDA
+139 E
-144 AEPDEDELVED
+144 ENNEFE
-155 NADLDGL
+155 GL

-174 VQDSDVQNIKDKVA
+174 VQDADVQNIKDKVA
-188 AIRLH
+188 AVRLH
-193 FNKLNKEDMDNELD
+193 FNKLNKVDMDNELD
-207 QFLQGGGEAE
+207 RFIQGGGEAE

-242 KQNEDMEKQKVEN
+242 KQNEDLEKQKAEN
-255 LAKKQAILDEL
+255 LVKKQAILEEL
-266 KEIIASDDSLKKTYD
+266 KEIIASDESLKKTYD

-293 GPVPAAENS
+293 GPVPAAENA

-333 LDAKIELCEKA
+333 LDAKIDLCEKA

-358 ALQKLHEDWKEVGP
+358 SLQKLHEEWKEVGP
-372 VPQDKKDEIW
+372 VPQEKKDEIW
-382 ERFKAATDKINQIR
+382 ERFKSATDKINQIR
-396 REHYAQIEEEQ
+396 REHYAKIEEEQ
-407 TGNLE
+407 AGNLE
-412 AKKALC
+412 TKKALC
-418 EKAEEL
+418 DKAEEL
-424 IAEDYTSVNAWQK
+424 LAEEYTSVNAWQK
-437 KSDELSEI
+437 KSNELSEI
-445 FGVWKTIGPASKKD
+445 FNVWKTVGPASKKD

-465 RFRGTMDAFF
+465 RFRGAMDTFF
-475 AKKKEFFATLKDRQ
+475 AKKKAFFASLKDRQ

-516 EQIKKLQEEWK
+516 EQMKKLQEEWK

-579 IKAFEIGPSRN
+579 IKAFEIGPNRN
-590 ENMEAIKAFQK
+590 ENMDAIKAFQK

-622 ELIDGFFDTMRKNQN
+622 ELIDGLFDTMRKNQN

-647 MEGWRDDPNAND
+647 MDTWKDDPNAND

-677 EIAAMEN
+677 EIAVLEN

-700 EYEKKINKAKDD
+700 EYEKKINKAKED
-712 LKVLEAKLKIA
+712 LKVLEDKLKIA
-723 EE
+723 ED

>member
-1 MIRDSLVFWQKSKFA
+1 
-16 LHLHA
+16 
-21 NFHDSLKNIEKNSH
+21 
-35 VFHNNSYICKLN
+35 
-47 YKIGIKGYS
+47 
-56 LAIKRI
+56 
-62 EMENN
+62 MENN
-67 EQLTQNPAIE
+67 EQLNQDPE
-77 GGIENETTTSKAAT
+77 VKQGIENETTTKAHK

-110 LPGKVK
+110 LPSKVRI
-116 VEVNTLVAEMIAETA
+116 EVNTLMETPA
-131 PVADEVMP
+131 ATTPAADEELPEIVQAP
-139 EMVDA
+139 EM
-144 AEPDEDELVED
+144 EEEELVEE
-155 NADLDGL
+155 NNELDGL

-174 VQDSDVQNIKDKVA
+174 VQDTDVQNIKDKVA

-193 FNKLNKEDMDNELD
+193 FNKLNKVDMDAELERFIQD
-207 QFLQGGGEAE
+207 GGAME
-217 SFQHVEDPIEQR
+217 SFQHVEDETEKR
-229 FNAAFGIFKANRA
+229 FNSAFGIFKANRA
-242 KQNEDMEKQKVEN
+242 KQNEDLEKQKAEN
-255 LAKKQAILDEL
+255 LVKKQAILEEL
-266 KEIIASDDSLKKTYD
+266 KGIIASDESLKKTYD

-333 LDAKIELCEKA
+333 LDLKIELCEKA

-358 ALQKLHEDWKEVGP
+358 ALQKLHEEWKEVGP

-382 ERFKAATDKINQIR
+382 ERFKAATDKINQFR
-396 REHYAQIEEEQ
+396 REHYAKIEEEQ
-407 TGNLE
+407 GVNLE
-412 AKKALC
+412 TKKALC
-418 EKAEEL
+418 DKAEAL
-424 IAEDYTSVNAWQK
+424 LAEDYTSVNAWQK

-445 FGVWKTIGPASKKD
+445 FGIWKSVGPASKKD

-465 RFRGTMDAFF
+465 RFRGAMDAFF
-475 AKKKEFFATLKDRQ
+475 AKKKAFFASLKDRQ

-505 LMESTDWKNAT
+505 LMESTEWKKAT
-516 EQIKKLQEEWK
+516 EQIKKIQEEWK

-549 TFFNRKNEHFSG
+549 TFFTRKNEHFSG

-568 NLAAKKALIEE
+568 NLAAKKALLEE
-579 IKAFEIGPSRN
+579 IKAFELTPNRN

-601 RWIEIGY
+601 RWIEIGF
-608 VPMKYKDAINKEYR
+608 VPMKHKDAINTEYR
-622 ELIDGFFDTMRKNQN
+622 ELIDGLFDTMRKNQN
-637 EASTNEFREM
+637 EASTNEYREM
-647 MEGWRDDPNAND
+647 MEVWKEDPNGND
-659 RVRRE
+659 KVRRE
-664 RNTLQTRIQKLRD
+664 RVTLQNRIQKLRD

-712 LKVLEAKLKIA
+712 LKVLEAKLKMV

>member
-1 MIRDSLVFWQKSKFA
+1 
-16 LHLHA
+16 
-21 NFHDSLKNIEKNSH
+21 
-35 VFHNNSYICKLN
+35 
-47 YKIGIKGYS
+47 
-56 LAIKRI
+56 
-62 EMENN
+62 MENN
-67 EQLTQNPAIE
+67 EQLNQNPVVNE
-77 GGIENETTTSKAAT
+77 GVENEPMTTKASK
-91 KAIDGN
+91 KAIDAN

-110 LPGKVK
+110 LPGKVRI
-116 VEVNTLVAEMIAETA
+116 EVNTLMAEAKVETA
-131 PVADEVMP
+131 PATDEVMP
-139 EMVDA
+139 EIENAPEVD
-144 AEPDEDELVED
+144 DDELVED
-155 NADLDGL
+155 NIELDGL
-162 NKLQLVEMLEEL
+162 SKLQLVEMLEEL
-174 VQDSDVQNIKDKVA
+174 VQNPDVQAIKDKVA
-188 AIRLH
+188 AVRLH
-193 FNKLNKEDMDNELD
+193 FNKLNKEDLDNELSA
-207 QFLQGGGEAE
+207 FIQGGGEAD
-217 SFQHVEDPIEQR
+217 SFQHEEDAVEQR

-242 KQNEDMEKQKVEN
+242 KQNEDIEKQKTEN

-293 GPVPAAENS
+293 GPVPASENS

-358 ALQKLHEDWKEVGP
+358 ALQKLHEEWKEIGP

-396 REHYAQIEEEQ
+396 REHYAKIEEEQ
-407 TGNLE
+407 NANLE

-437 KSDELSEI
+437 KSSELSEI
-445 FGVWKTIGPASKKD
+445 FGVWKTVGPASKKD

-465 RFRGTMDAFF
+465 RFRTAMDTFFGKKKAFF
-475 AKKKEFFATLKDRQ
+475 ASLKDRQ

-505 LMESTDWKNAT
+505 LMESVEWKNAT
-516 EQIKKLQEEWK
+516 EQMKKLQEEWK
-527 TIGPVPKRHTDKIW
+527 TIGPVPKRHADKIW

-579 IKAFEIGPSRN
+579 IKAFEIGPNRN
-590 ENMEAIKAFQK
+590 ENMDAIKAFQK
-601 RWIEIGY
+601 RWIEIGF
-608 VPMKYKDAINKEYR
+608 VPMKHKDAINKEYR
-622 ELIDGFFDTMRKNQN
+622 DLIDGFFDTMRKNQN
-637 EASTNEFREM
+637 EASTNDFREM
-647 MEGWRDDPNAND
+647 METWKDDPNAGD
-659 RVRRE
+659 RVRKE
-664 RNTLQTRIQKLRD
+664 STKLQTRIQKLRE

-700 EYEKKINKAKDD
+700 EYEKKINKAKED
-712 LKVLEAKLKIA
+712 LKVLEDKLKIA

>member
-1 MIRDSLVFWQKSKFA
+1 M
-16 LHLHA
+16 
-21 NFHDSLKNIEKNSH
+21 
-35 VFHNNSYICKLN
+35 
-47 YKIGIKGYS
+47 
-56 LAIKRI
+56 AIKRI

-700 EYEKKINKAKDD
+700 EYEKKINKAKED

>member
-1 MIRDSLVFWQKSKFA
+1 MI
-16 LHLHA
+16 
-21 NFHDSLKNIEKNSH
+21 
-35 VFHNNSYICKLN
+35 
-47 YKIGIKGYS
+47 
-56 LAIKRI
+56 IKRI

-77 GGIENETTTSKAAT
+77 EGIENETTTSKAPK

-97 EKKKIVKLIQPSI
+97 EKKKIVKLIQSNI
-110 LPGKVK
+110 LPGKVRI
-116 VEVNTLVAEMIAETA
+116 EVNTLVAEAQAETA
-131 PVADEVMP
+131 PADDEVMP
-139 EMVDA
+139 EIVEA
-144 AEPDEDELVED
+144 PEPDEDEMVED
-155 NADLDGL
+155 NTDFDGL
-162 NKLQLVEMLEEL
+162 NKLELVEKLEEL
-174 VQDSDVQNIKDKVA
+174 VQETDVQKIKDKVS

-193 FNKLNKEDMDNELD
+193 FNKLNKEDMDNELS

-229 FNAAFGIFKANRA
+229 FNTAFGIYKVNRA
-242 KQNEDMEKQKVEN
+242 KQNEDIEKQKQEN
-255 LAKKQAILDEL
+255 LTKKQAILDEL
-266 KEIIASDDSLKKTYD
+266 RGILASDDMLKKTYD

-293 GPVPAAENS
+293 GSVPAAENS

-313 KFFDKV
+313 KFFDK
-319 RIGRELRDLDMKKN
+319 IKMERELRDLDMKKN

-396 REHYAQIEEEQ
+396 REHYAQLEEEQ

-445 FGVWKTIGPASKKD
+445 FGVWKTVGPAGKKE

-465 RFRGTMDAFF
+465 RFRASMDAFF

-505 LMESTDWKNAT
+505 LMDSTEWKNAT
-516 EQIKKLQEEWK
+516 EQMKKLQEEWK

-568 NLAAKKALIEE
+568 NLAAKKALLEE
-579 IKAFEIGPSRN
+579 IKAFELGTSRN
-590 ENMEAIKAFQK
+590 ENMDAIKAFQK

-608 VPMKYKDAINKEYR
+608 VPMKQKDAINKEYR
-622 ELIDGFFDTMRKNQN
+622 ELIDGLFDTMRKNQN

-647 MEGWRDDPNAND
+647 MESWKDDPNAGD
-659 RVRRE
+659 RVRKE
-664 RNTLQTRIQKLRD
+664 GNKLQTRIQKLRE
-677 EIAAMEN
+677 EIAVLEN

-700 EYEKKINKAKDD
+700 EYEKKINKAKED
-712 LKVLEAKLKIA
+712 LKVLEDKLKIA

>member
-1 MIRDSLVFWQKSKFA
+1 
-16 LHLHA
+16 
-21 NFHDSLKNIEKNSH
+21 
-35 VFHNNSYICKLN
+35 
-47 YKIGIKGYS
+47 
-56 LAIKRI
+56 
-62 EMENN
+62 MENN

-77 GGIENETTTSKAAT
+77 EGIENETTTSKALK

-110 LPGKVK
+110 LPNKIRIEVK
-116 VEVNTLVAEMIAETA
+116 TLMDIVKAEAA
-131 PVADEVMP
+131 PVADEVVP
-139 EMVDA
+139 ELESA
-144 AEPDEDELVED
+144 PDLEDDELVED
-155 NADLDGL
+155 NNELDGL
-162 NKLQLVEMLEEL
+162 NKLQLVVMLEEL
-174 VQDSDVQNIKDKVA
+174 VQNTDVQSIKDKVA

-193 FNKLNKEDMDNELD
+193 FNKLNKEDLDNELD
-207 QFLQGGGEAE
+207 QFLQGGGEAD

-229 FNAAFGIFKANRA
+229 FNSAFGIFKANRA
-242 KQNEDMEKQKVEN
+242 KQNEDLEKQKVEN

-293 GPVPAAENS
+293 GSVPAAENS

-358 ALQKLHEDWKEVGP
+358 ALQKLHEDWKEIGP
-372 VPQDKKDEIW
+372 VPQEKKDEIW

-396 REHYAQIEEEQ
+396 REHYSKIEEEQ
-407 TGNLE
+407 GANLE
-412 AKKALC
+412 AKKTLC

-437 KSDELSEI
+437 KSNELSEI
-445 FGVWKTIGPASKKD
+445 FGVWKTVGPASKKD

-465 RFRGTMDAFF
+465 RFRGAMDAFF
-475 AKKKEFFATLKDRQ
+475 AKKKAFFASLKDRQ

-505 LMESTDWKNAT
+505 LMESTEWKNAT
-516 EQIKKLQEEWK
+516 EQMKKLQEEWK
-527 TIGPVPKRHTDKIW
+527 TIGPVPKRHADKIW

-549 TFFNRKNEHFSG
+549 TFFTRKNEHFSG

-568 NLAAKKALIEE
+568 NLAAKRALIEE
-579 IKAFEIGPSRN
+579 IKTFELGANRN
-590 ENMEAIKAFQK
+590 ENMDALKAFQK

-608 VPMKYKDAINKEYR
+608 VPMKHKDAINKEYR
-622 ELIDGFFDTMRKNQN
+622 ELIDGLFDMMRKNQN

-647 MEGWRDDPNAND
+647 MEGWKDDPNAGD
-659 RVRRE
+659 RVRKE
-664 RNTLQTRIQKLRD
+664 SSKLQIRIQKLRE
-677 EIAAMEN
+677 EISVLEN

-700 EYEKKINKAKDD
+700 EYEKKINKAKED
-712 LKVLEAKLKIA
+712 LMVLEEKLKIA

>member
-1 MIRDSLVFWQKSKFA
+1 
-16 LHLHA
+16 
-21 NFHDSLKNIEKNSH
+21 
-35 VFHNNSYICKLN
+35 
-47 YKIGIKGYS
+47 
-56 LAIKRI
+56 
-62 EMENN
+62 MENN

-139 EMVDA
+139 EMVDT

-358 ALQKLHEDWKEVGP
+358 TLQKLHEDWKEVGP

-407 TGNLE
+407 TGNFE

-437 KSDELSEI
+437 KSTELSEI

-465 RFRGTMDAFF
+465 RFRGTMDTFF

-549 TFFNRKNEHFSG
+549 TFFTRKNEHFSG
-561 RRTEEEA
+561 RRTEEDA
-568 NLAAKKALIEE
+568 NLATKKALIEE
-579 IKAFEIGPSRN
+579 IKAFQLTPSRN

-608 VPMKYKDAINKEYR
+608 VPMKYKDTINKEYR
-622 ELIDGFFDTMRKNQN
+622 ELIDGLFDTMRKNQN

-712 LKVLEAKLKIA
+712 LKVLEAKLKMV